1 MFQFIESICCMN
13 KQLRNLEFHQARFDR
28 TRNDNFTEIN
38 PILLE
43 EIIKFPT
50 DLTDEKYKVRIVYD
64 REIQSVEFLPYQMKS
79 INSIQLFEIDPKINY
94 TYKYSDRSFLDEFL
108 KEAQTDDLIL
118 VKSNYITDCTYSNLV
133 FFDGENWFT
142 PRSVL
147 LKGTMREALLQ
158 SNQIS
163 ERNIKVSDLANFKSF
178 KRINA
183 MMNLEESEE
192 FDVRLLIKTL

>member
-1 MFQFIESICCMN
+1 MFQFIESICCIN

-28 TRNDNFTEIN
+28 TRNDNFSEIN

>member
-1 MFQFIESICCMN
+1 MFQFIESICCIN

-28 TRNDNFTEIN
+28 TRNDNFSEIN

-50 DLTDEKYKVRIVYD
+50 DLTDEKYKIRIVYD

>member
-1 MFQFIESICCMN
+1 MFQFIESICCIN
-13 KQLRNLEFHQARFDR
+13 KQLRNLGFHQARFDR

-38 PILLE
+38 PILLD
-43 EIIKFPT
+43 EIIKFPA

>member
-1 MFQFIESICCMN
+1 MFQFIESICCIN

-108 KEAQTDDLIL
+108 KEAQTDDLVL
-118 VKSNYITDCTYSNLV
+118 VKSNYITDCTYSNIV

-142 PRSVL
+142 PRAVL
-147 LKGTMREALLQ
+147 LKGTMRESLL
-158 SNQIS
+158 NEEKIK
-163 ERNIKVSDLANFKSF
+163 EKNIKISDLANFQSF

-183 MMNLEESEE
+183 MMNLEESQEVSILE
-192 FDVRLLIKTL
+192 LF

>member
-1 MFQFIESICCMN
+1 MFQFIESICCIN

-38 PILLE
+38 PILLD

-192 FDVRLLIKTL
+192 FDVSLLIKTL

>member
-1 MFQFIESICCMN
+1 MFQFIESICCIN
-13 KQLRNLEFHQARFDR
+13 KQLRNLGFHQARFDR

-38 PILLE
+38 PILLD
-43 EIIKFPT
+43 EIIKFPA

-94 TYKYSDRSFLDEFL
+94 TYKYLDRWFFDEYL
-108 KEAQTDDLIL
+108 KESKTDDLVL
-118 VKSNYITDCTYSNLV
+118 VKSNYITDCIYSNIV
-133 FFDGENWFT
+133 FFDGSQWIT

-192 FDVRLLIKTL
+192 FDVSLLIKTL

>member
-1 MFQFIESICCMN
+1 MFQFIESICCIN
-13 KQLRNLEFHQARFDR
+13 KQLRNLGFHQARFDR

-38 PILLE
+38 PILLD
-43 EIIKFPT
+43 EIIKFPA

-108 KEAQTDDLIL
+108 KEAQTDDLVLI
-118 VKSNYITDCTYSNLV
+118 KSNYITDCTYSNLV

>member
-1 MFQFIESICCMN
+1 MFQFIESICCIN

-79 INSIQLFEIDPKINY
+79 INSIQFFEIDPKINY

>member
-1 MFQFIESICCMN
+1 MFQFIESICCIN

-192 FDVRLLIKTL
+192 FDVSLLISL

>member
-1 MFQFIESICCMN
+1 MFQFIESICCIN

-43 EIIKFPT
+43 EIIKFPA

-79 INSIQLFEIDPKINY
+79 INSIQFFEIDPKINY

-108 KEAQTDDLIL
+108 KEAQTDDLVL